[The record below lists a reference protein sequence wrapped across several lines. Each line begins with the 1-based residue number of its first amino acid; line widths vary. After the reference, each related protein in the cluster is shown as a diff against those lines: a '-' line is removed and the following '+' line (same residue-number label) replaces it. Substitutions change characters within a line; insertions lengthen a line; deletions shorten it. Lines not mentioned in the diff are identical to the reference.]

1 MSTAAGR
8 RDTTPAPSPAA
19 PGATGTPR
27 PGARPR
33 GWAATALWLAPIA
46 LAAATM
52 LVLGLWGLA
61 RHNAM
66 GNDEIVTRYASML
79 SFGQLAHLLKHTDI
93 YHGFYYVL
101 MHGWVVLGTSPV
113 TIRVP
118 SVIAMTAGAGLMVY
132 FARRLSGS
140 AWTGLFAG
148 LIMALTPIISFY
160 AQTAREYA
168 TIIVAVLCATL
179 ALVRALEA
187 EAAGLPDARIM
198 RRWVV
203 YTLLI
208 AVGGYLNE
216 ITLAVL
222 AAHAVTALLA
232 RPGRRALGHW
242 AVAGAVGAVLVL
254 PVVALSLR
262 QDSAASWITRPTLRD
277 LGTLFHDYF
286 GSQNLV
292 AGALLL
298 CAVVALLPAG
308 KSEPA
313 WWRRAGISLP
323 SVAAPLLVMPAGV
336 VLFESVV
343 AHPVYVDRYV
353 LYGETGAAMLAGAGV
368 YRIGKWLADVSRQRA
383 LVAVTGAVVC
393 LGVLLLQLGPQHR
406 ARTPESRLFDYGD
419 PAFYVAAHARPG
431 DGVLFFNWFFRK
443 ARLGYPEEFGDTT
456 DFGMAISPQQ
466 SGTLNGFDK
475 KADVVRRLMLGY
487 QRIWVV
493 GRQPSD
499 HVASEAI
506 RSEGELLMRRY
517 KLVTERHFKSIT
529 VALWQQRGAS

>member
-1 MSTAAGR
+1 MSTTRAP
-8 RDTTPAPSPAA
+8 TPTSGGTGTRPAA
-19 PGATGTPR
+19 
-27 PGARPR
+27 ARPS

-46 LAAATM
+46 LVSAVM

-113 TIRVP
+113 IIRIP
-118 SVIAMTAGAGLMVY
+118 SVIAMTVAAGLLVY
-132 FARRLSGS
+132 LARRLSGS

-168 TIIVAVLCATL
+168 TIIVVVLCATL
-179 ALVRALEA
+179 ALVRAIEA
-187 EAAGLPDARIM
+187 EMAGAPRARIGT
-198 RRWVV
+198 RWLV
-203 YTLLI
+203 YAPLI
-208 AVGGYLNE
+208 TVCGYLNE

-222 AAHAVTALLA
+222 AAHAVTLLLA
-232 RPGRRALGHW
+232 RPGRRAMVHW
-242 AVAGAVGAVLVL
+242 AAAGAVGAVLVL

-286 GSQNLV
+286 GSQAIV
-292 AGALLL
+292 GAALLL
-298 CAVVALLPAG
+298 CALVALLPAG
-308 KSEPA
+308 GPEPP
-313 WWRRAGISLP
+313 WWRRGGITLP

-336 VLFESVV
+336 VLLESVV

-353 LYGETGAAMLAGAGV
+353 LFCEAGAAMLAGAGL
-368 YRIGKWLADVSRQRA
+368 YRIGRWLADVSRQRS

-419 PAFYVAAHARPG
+419 PAFYIGAHARPG

-443 ARLGYPEEFGDTT
+443 IRLGYPEDFGNTT

-466 SGTLNGFDK
+466 SGTLNGFEK
-475 KADVVRRLMLGY
+475 RPREVLRLMLSY

-493 GRQPSD
+493 GRPPSD
-499 HVASEAI
+499 HVSDPAVRA
-506 RSEGELLMRRY
+506 EGELLMRRY
-517 KLVTERHFKSIT
+517 RLITERHYKSIT
-529 VALWQQRGAS
+529 VTLWQQR

>member
-1 MSTAAGR
+1 VSTTRAPATTAG
-8 RDTTPAPSPAA
+8 
-19 PGATGTPR
+19 GTGTR
-27 PGARPR
+27 PPGSRPS

-79 SFGQLAHLLKHTDI
+79 SFGQLAHLLKHTDV

-101 MHGWVVLGTSPV
+101 MHGWVVLGTTPV
-113 TIRVP
+113 IIRVP
-118 SVIAMTAGAGLMVY
+118 SVIAMTVAVGLLVY
-132 FARRLSGS
+132 VARRLSGS

-148 LIMALTPIISFY
+148 LIMALTPVISFY

-168 TIIVAVLCATL
+168 TIIVVVLCATL
-179 ALVRALEA
+179 ALVRAIEA
-187 EAAGLPDARIM
+187 EMADAARERI
-198 RRWVV
+198 RVRWLV
-203 YTLLI
+203 YAPLI
-208 AVGGYLNE
+208 TVCGYLNE
-216 ITLAVL
+216 ITLVVL
-222 AAHAVTALLA
+222 AAHAVTLLLA
-232 RPGRRALGHW
+232 RPGRRAMVHW
-242 AVAGAVGAVLVL
+242 AAAGAVGAVLVL

-262 QDSAASWITRPTLRD
+262 QDSAASWITRPTVHD

-286 GSQNLV
+286 GSQNIV
-292 AGALLL
+292 GAAVLL
-298 CAVVALLPAG
+298 CALVAVLPAG
-308 KSEPA
+308 KSEPP
-313 WWRRAGISLP
+313 WWRRSGITLP
-323 SVAAPLLVMPAGV
+323 SVAAPLLVMPVGV
-336 VLFESVV
+336 VLLESVV

-353 LYGETGAAMLAGAGV
+353 LFGEAGAAMLAGAGL
-368 YRIGKWLADVSRQRA
+368 YRIGQWLADVSRQRA
-383 LVAVTGAVVC
+383 LVAVTGAAVC
-393 LGVLLLQLGPQHR
+393 LGVLVLQLGPQQR

-419 PAFYVAAHARPG
+419 PAFYIGAHARPG

-443 ARLGYPEEFGDTT
+443 IRLGYPEDFRNTT

-475 KADVVRRLMLGY
+475 PSDVVRRLMLGY

-499 HVASEAI
+499 DVAAPAVKA
-506 RSEGELLMRRY
+506 EGELLMRRY
-517 KLVTERHFKSIT
+517 KLITERHYKSIT
-529 VALWQQRGAS
+529 VTLWQQHGAS

>member
-1 MSTAAGR
+1 VSATRA
-8 RDTTPAPSPAA
+8 PAA
-19 PGATGTPR
+19 TPGGTGTPAR

-46 LAAATM
+46 LASATM

-61 RHNAM
+61 RHSAM

-118 SVIAMTAGAGLMVY
+118 SVVAMTAGAGLLVY
-132 FARRLSGS
+132 IARRLSGS

-148 LIMALTPIISFY
+148 LIMALTPTISFY

-168 TIIVAVLCATL
+168 TIIAVVLCGTL

-187 EAAGLPDARIM
+187 EAAGLPDARIT

-222 AAHAVTALLA
+222 AAHAVMVLLA
-232 RPGRRALGHW
+232 RPGRRPLVHW

-254 PVVALSLR
+254 PVIALSIR
-262 QDSAASWITRPTLRD
+262 QDSAASWITRPTFHD

-286 GSQNLV
+286 GSKNVV
-292 AGALLL
+292 AAALLI
-298 CAVVALLPAG
+298 CAVIALLPAG
-308 KSEPA
+308 GSEPP
-313 WWRRAGISLP
+313 WWRRGGISLP

-336 VLFESVV
+336 VLLESVA

-353 LYGETGAAMLAGAGV
+353 LFGETGAAMLAGAGI
-368 YRIGKWLADVSRQRA
+368 YRIGQWLADVSHQRA
-383 LVAVTGAVVC
+383 MVAVTGAVVC
-393 LGVLLLQLGPQHR
+393 AAVLVLQLGPQHR

-419 PAFYVAAHARPG
+419 PAFYIGAHARPG
-431 DGVLFFNWFFRK
+431 DGVMFFNWFFRK
-443 ARLGYPEEFGDTT
+443 ARLGYPEDFRNTT
-456 DFGMAISPQQ
+456 DFAMAVSPQQ

-475 KADVVRRLMLGY
+475 PLDVVRRLMLGY

-493 GRQPSD
+493 GRAPSD
-499 HVASEAI
+499 HVASVAVGA
-506 RSEGELLMRRY
+506 EGELLMRRF
-517 KLVTERHFKSIT
+517 KLITERHYKSIT
-529 VALWQQRGAS
+529 VTLWQQR